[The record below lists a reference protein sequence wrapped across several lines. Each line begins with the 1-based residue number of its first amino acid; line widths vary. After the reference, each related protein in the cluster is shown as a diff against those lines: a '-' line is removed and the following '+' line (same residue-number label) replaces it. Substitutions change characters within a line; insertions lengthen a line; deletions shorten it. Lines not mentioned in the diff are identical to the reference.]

1 LGVAAS
7 ALMAAQSAMAVD
19 VQVEV
24 FQKSKNPWGMAFLK
38 DGTFFF
44 TEKCDGLSVRLPSG
58 SVNKLLGVGGSS
70 GYASVRDDLFCDG
83 QAGVLGVEVDPKF
96 SENRFI
102 YVRAS

>member
-1 LGVAAS
+1 MGAVGWRFAAAGIISGSNGSVIQKSGGEMAAKFTLKGKWVSLGVAAS

-44 TEKCDGLSVRLPSG
+44 TEKCDGLSVRLPS
-58 SVNKLLGVGGSS
+58 
-70 GYASVRDDLFCDG
+70 
-83 QAGVLGVEVDPKF
+83 
-96 SENRFI
+96 
-102 YVRAS
+102 